1 MNTSTRP
8 IGFDPYSVNV
18 DLHCHSNMSDGVLDP
33 ADLMIRAHANGV
45 DWIALTDHDEVA
57 GLQAAGNRARELGMG
72 FIPGVE
78 VSVTWAGQTIH
89 VVGLRIDPDDAEL
102 RAGLVRTRGGRDTR
116 AMEISEALA
125 KVGIAGAYEGALQFA
140 GNPSLIGR
148 NHFARY
154 LVQIGRCAD
163 VREVFESYLIEGKP
177 GFVPHRWARLQEAI
191 TWIRKAGG
199 MAVLAHPAR
208 YRFTE
213 VERLTFLEEFVAAG
227 GEGIEVVTSAHTVEE
242 TRRYV
247 GLARQ
252 FGLKASRGSDF
263 HGPGESRVDLGK
275 LPPLPDSVIPV
286 WASWGI
292 G

>member
-1 MNTSTRP
+1 MSATSQVA
-8 IGFDPYSVNV
+8 GFDPHRVNV
-18 DLHCHSNMSDGVLDP
+18 DLHCHSSMSDGMLSP
-33 ADLMIRAHANGV
+33 ADVMTRAHANGV
-45 DWIALTDHDEVA
+45 AWIALTDHDEVA
-57 GLQAAGNRARELGMG
+57 GVREASERASELGMG

-89 VVGLRIDPDDAEL
+89 VLGLRIDPADMAL
-102 RAGLVRTRGGRDTR
+102 RAGLARTRVGRDSR
-116 AMEISEALA
+116 AVEIADELA
-125 KVGIAGAYEGALQFA
+125 KVGIADAYAGALQFA
-140 GNPSLIGR
+140 GNPLLVGR

-154 LVQIGRCAD
+154 LVQIGRCTD
-163 VREVFESYLIEGKP
+163 VRDVFERYLIEGKP
-177 GFVPHRWARLQEAI
+177 GFVPHRWARLCEAI
-191 TWIRKAGG
+191 TWIREAGG
-199 MAVLAHPAR
+199 TAVLAHPAR

-213 VERLTFLEEFVAAG
+213 IERLTFLEEFVAAG
-227 GEGIEVVTSAHTVEE
+227 GEGIEVVTSAHTPDE

-263 HGPGESRVDLGK
+263 HGPSESRVDLGK
-275 LPPLPDSVIPV
+275 LPDLPDSVEPV